1 MKWIWTYPVVEL
13 YRTNLTFRFISQYKF
28 HAAKHQLRTQNITSN
43 FSEARSIL
51 PEDGS
56 QRIRNMS
63 EFLHFKILIH
73 VDFNLLSF
81 IQLSALV
88 GQQK

>member
-1 MKWIWTYPVVEL
+1 MFRILWYPFSGSIERASLKLLVMFCVR
-13 YRTNLTFRFISQYKF
+13 RTRHTHHRSKF
-28 HAAKHQLRTQNITSN
+28 HAAKHRLRTQNITSN

-63 EFLHFKILIH
+63 GFLIVF
-73 VDFNLLSF
+73 
-81 IQLSALV
+81 
-88 GQQK
+88 